1 MILYIPL
8 KNDRKIVLAAVSQ
21 NGCALKYASLNL
33 QNDPDIILVAVSQ
46 NG

>member
-8 KNDRKIVLAAVSQ
+8 KNDRKIVLAVSQ